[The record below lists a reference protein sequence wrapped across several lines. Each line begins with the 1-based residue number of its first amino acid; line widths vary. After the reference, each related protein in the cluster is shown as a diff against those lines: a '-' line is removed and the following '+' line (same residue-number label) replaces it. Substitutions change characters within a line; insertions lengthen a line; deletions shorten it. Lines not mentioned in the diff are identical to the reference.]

1 MEVKSEELK
10 AMGSGA
16 AGYWPL
22 ANGSRE
28 DEGYAAELRIM
39 D

>member
-16 AGYWPL
+16 AGCWLL
-22 ANGSRE
+22 AIGCRDNE
-28 DEGYAAELRIM
+28 DHAAELRVM